1 MKDLIG
7 MAIFARVAEVRSFS
21 LAARR
26 LNLSKSVVSK
36 HVSKLEKS
44 LGARLL
50 NRTTRSLSLTEIGAA
65 FYEHCARIVEEAE
78 KAELVVGN
86 FGSAPR
92 GVIKVNASVE
102 FGTVHVAP
110 ALPVFLAKYPEVSI
124 DMTLSD
130 RFVDLAE
137 EGYDVAIRTAWR
149 DELGPNL
156 VARELA
162 PIQRKACATP
172 DYFERHGI
180 PDVPSDLINHNCL
193 IYTRGGSDGQW
204 WRFMGPA
211 GEISVPVS
219 GNLRLNDN
227 EALWRA
233 VLGGVGV
240 ALLPTFLIGEDLQR
254 GALQATLTDYTALER
269 SVYAVYLPSRNLS
282 PKVRAFIDFL
292 IARFGPEPY
301 WDQHPS

>member
-1 MKDLIG
+1 M
-7 MAIFARVAEVRSFS
+7 
-21 LAARR
+21 
-26 LNLSKSVVSK
+26 
-36 HVSKLEKS
+36 
-44 LGARLL
+44 
-50 NRTTRSLSLTEIGAA
+50 TEIGAA
-65 FYEHCARIVEEAE
+65 FYEHCARVVEEAG
-78 KAELVVGN
+78 KAELVVEN

-110 ALPVFLAKYPEVSI
+110 ALPVFLATYPEVSI

-130 RFVDLAE
+130 RFVDLAD
-137 EGYDVAIRTAWR
+137 EGYDLAIRTAWH
-149 DELGPNL
+149 DELGPNV

-162 PIQRKACATP
+162 PIHRKACATP

-180 PDVPSDLINHNCL
+180 PQVPKDLLHHNCL
-193 IYTRGGSDGQW
+193 LYTSSSDKGDW
-204 WRFMGPA
+204 WRFLGPD

-219 GNLRLNDN
+219 GNLRINDN

-240 ALLPTFLIGEDLQR
+240 TLLPTFLIGEDLQR
-254 GALQATLTDYTALER
+254 CALKVALTDYTALER
-269 SVYAVYLPSRNLS
+269 SVYAVYLPNRQLS

-292 IARFGPEPY
+292 VARFGPEPY
-301 WDQHPS
+301 WDQHSS

>member
-1 MKDLIG
+1 MKDLTG
-7 MAIFARVAEVRSFS
+7 MLIFASVAEAKSFS

-26 LNLSKSVVSK
+26 LNLSKSIVSK
-36 HVSKLEKS
+36 HIAKLEKS
-44 LGARLL
+44 LSARLL

-65 FYEHCARIVEEAE
+65 FYEHCARVVEEAG
-78 KAELVVGN
+78 KAELVVEN

-110 ALPVFLAKYPEVSI
+110 ALPVFLARYPEVSI

-130 RFVDLAE
+130 RFVDLAD
-137 EGYDVAIRTAWR
+137 EGYDVAIRTAWH
-149 DELGPNL
+149 DELGPNV

-162 PIQRKACATP
+162 PSHRKACATP

-180 PDVPSDLINHNCL
+180 PQVPNDLLQHNCL
-193 IYTRGGSDGQW
+193 LYTSSSDKGEW
-204 WRFMGPA
+204 WRFLGPG

-219 GNLRLNDN
+219 GNLRMNDN

-254 GALQATLTDYTALER
+254 GALKVALANYTALER
-269 SVYAVYLPSRNLS
+269 SVYAVYLPNRQLS
-282 PKVRAFIDFL
+282 PKVRALIDFL
-292 IARFGPEPY
+292 VARFGPVPY
-301 WDQHPS
+301 WDRSQP